1 MIRVMFINRRFERGG
16 AERQLIEL
24 TKNLDKS
31 RFHVCVTTFY
41 DGGALY
47 PQIQTVPG
55 VSLVNLHKRGRWDTV
70 CFLRRFWLAAR
81 KFRPQIIV
89 GYMTVANV
97 LSLAIG
103 RLCGAKVA
111 WAMRNSNLDMRRY
124 DWLSRISFRAECL
137 LARRAD
143 LVMFNSQAGRDHY
156 IKCGFP
162 KMSGVVIPN
171 GIDVDY
177 FKSDRENRRRVRL
190 EWGVQDENPLIGMVA
205 RLDPMKDHDTFLAA
219 AAELAKKRD
228 DVRFVCVGD
237 GAPSRQAELVA
248 RVEQLGLGKQIVFVT
263 GRDDMPSVYNALDV
277 MTLSSAYGEG
287 FPNVIGE
294 AMACGVPCV
303 VTDVGDA
310 AAVVG
315 ETGLVVSP
323 RDPAQLAEKW
333 KEMLE
338 RVNKQREAMSEAARR
353 RIVENFSTKALS
365 ARTELVLKGLID

>member
-1 MIRVMFINRRFERGG
+1 
-16 AERQLIEL
+16 
-24 TKNLDKS
+24 
-31 RFHVCVTTFY
+31 
-41 DGGALY
+41 
-47 PQIQTVPG
+47 

-70 CFLRRFWLAAR
+70 RFLRRFWLTAR
-81 KFRPQIIV
+81 EFRPQIIV

-177 FKSDRENRRRVRL
+177 FKADGESRRKVRL
-190 EWGVQDENPLIGMVA
+190 GWGIADENPLIGMVA
-205 RLDPMKDHDTFLAA
+205 RLDPMKDHETFLAA
-219 AAELAKKRD
+219 AAELAKERE

-237 GAPSRQAELVA
+237 GPPARRTYLVA
-248 RVEQLGLGKQIVFVT
+248 LAEQLGVGRRIIWMG
-263 GRDDMPSVYNALDV
+263 GRDDMPDVYSALDV

-303 VTDVGDA
+303 VTNVGDA

-315 ETGLVVSP
+315 ETGSVTPPRNPARLV
-323 RDPAQLAEKW
+323 EKW
-333 KEMLE
+333 KELLE
-338 RVNKQREAMSEAARR
+338 LVNKQREATSVAARR
-353 RIVENFSTKALS
+353 RIVENFSTKTLS

>member
-31 RFHVCVTTFY
+31 KFHVCVTTFY
-41 DGGALY
+41 EGGALY
-47 PQIQTVPG
+47 PRIQAVPG
-55 VSLVNLHKRGRWDTV
+55 VSLVNLHKQGRWDTV
-70 CFLRRFWLAAR
+70 RFLRRFWRAAR
-81 KFRPQIIV
+81 EFRPQIIV
-89 GYMTVANV
+89 GYMTVANL

-103 RLCGAKVA
+103 RLRGAKVA
-111 WAMRNSNLDMRRY
+111 WAVRNSNLDMGRY
-124 DWLSRISFRAECL
+124 DWVSRISFRMECL
-137 LARRAD
+137 LARWVD
-143 LVMFNSQAGRDHY
+143 VVMFNSQAGRDHY

-162 KMSGVVIPN
+162 KTSGVVIPN

-177 FKSDRENRRRVRL
+177 FKADGESRRRVRL
-190 EWGVQDENPLIGMVA
+190 EWGVGEENPLIGMVA

-219 AAELAKKRD
+219 AAELAKERD

-237 GAPSRQAELVA
+237 GTSARRAELVA
-248 RVEQLGLGKQIVFVT
+248 LAEQLGLGKRVILVA
-263 GRDDMPSVYNALDV
+263 GRDDIRSVYSAFDV

-315 ETGLVVSP
+315 ETGLVAPP
-323 RDPAQLAEKW
+323 RDPARLAEKW
-333 KEMLE
+333 KGMLQ
-338 RVNKQREAMSEAARR
+338 RVNKQQEATSEAARR
-353 RIVENFSTKALS
+353 RIVENFSTKALL